1 MNHGRGHT
9 EREVVNGPRV
19 QDSGL
24 SFFSPSSIG
33 AASLFLRIS
42 VCSSRWVPRWLH
54 VLIFLHNRLARA
66 REENHVTPIY
76 IRVQCCIRI
85 RVYYAATFPLSLL
98 IPLYIYIYLFLS
110 LSLFVS
116 IYRSLAV
123 YACTRTD
130 IALPG
135 RGRSRRVARGFAHWH
150 TEHLG
155 RALTSLVFNRKS
167 KIVERKGGG
176 GGIDVGIG
184 TEAEAGM
191 RRVSR
196 NGGSYESSARRGI
209 FLATR
214 KGGTKEEGV
223 HEGNENGSEGKEI
236 GTRKRGIG

>member
-98 IPLYIYIYLFLS
+98 IPLYIYIYLSLS
-110 LSLFVS
+110 LSLRFYLS
-116 IYRSLAV
+116 F
-123 YACTRTD
+123 
-130 IALPG
+130 
-135 RGRSRRVARGFAHWH
+135 SRCICMHADRYCAAR
-150 TEHLG
+150 
-155 RALTSLVFNRKS
+155 
-167 KIVERKGGG
+167 
-176 GGIDVGIG
+176 
-184 TEAEAGM
+184 
-191 RRVSR
+191 
-196 NGGSYESSARRGI
+196 
-209 FLATR
+209 
-214 KGGTKEEGV
+214 
-223 HEGNENGSEGKEI
+223 
-236 GTRKRGIG
+236 